1 MLDNFYV
8 ILIVCNC
15 LDILTGLIKAVHDK
29 ELKSSK
35 LRDGAVNKAMIWC
48 VVIASYFASSY
59 VGFDLTKVSLG
70 YYIIMELVSIV
81 ENAGQFI
88 PVPEELKKYLT
99 TSDSNDN
106 SKETNTVP
114 DNILNEIEKNQVD
127 PEILKMMEEKKWVV
141 LILT

>member
-1 MLDNFYV
+1 MLENFYI

-59 VGFDLTKVSLG
+59 VGFDLTKVTLG

-88 PVPEELKKYLT
+88 PVPEELKKYLVENET
-99 TSDSNDN
+99 TK
-106 SKETNTVP
+106 KEKVTNTQKEKHVNIIIND
-114 DNILNEIEKNQVD
+114 DNDDIMNQF
-127 PEILKMMEEKKWVV
+127 K
-141 LILT
+141 

>member
-15 LDILTGLIKAVHDK
+15 LDILTGLIKAIHDK

-99 TSDSNDN
+99 TSDSNDD

-127 PEILKMMEEKKWVV
+127 PEILKMMEEKK
-141 LILT
+141 